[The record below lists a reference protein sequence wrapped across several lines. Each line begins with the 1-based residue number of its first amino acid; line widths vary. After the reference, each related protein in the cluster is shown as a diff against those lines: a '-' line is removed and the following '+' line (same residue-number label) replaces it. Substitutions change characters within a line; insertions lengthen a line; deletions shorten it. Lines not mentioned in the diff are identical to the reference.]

1 MSSDTTPKHFTP
13 TGQRRQIDGTIS
25 PFTSESRRAC
35 AVSTRHAVGELLG
48 ALTAAMEERGVRLH
62 IHPFTLLRLPTFTLI
77 FGNLIC
83 ILPLRL
89 FHRNQSAVSWV
100 VCVLGEPAEGECTR
114 HSA

>member
-1 MSSDTTPKHFTP
+1 MSSDTTPNHSTLP
-13 TGQRRQIDGTIS
+13 GRRRQIDGTIS
-25 PFTSESRRAC
+25 PFISESQTQRAC
-35 AVSTRHAVGELLG
+35 AVSTRHAVGEP
-48 ALTAAMEERGVRLH
+48 A
-62 IHPFTLLRLPTFTLI
+62 LLRLPTFTLI

-100 VCVLGEPAEGECTR
+100 VCVVGEPAEGECTR